1 MITRSIEVVPYNPN
15 WPIYFE
21 EEAKLIKAALGSNCI
36 AIHHIGSTSVPS
48 LSAKPIIDMIPVVKS
63 IRDVDTKN
71 AEMLALGYEAKGENG
86 IPFRRL
92 FGKGIALR
100 THHVHIFEQNSLEIE
115 RHLKFRDWMRN
126 HISDREAYA
135 QLKINLAQQFPNDI
149 MSYCLGKDEFIA
161 SIDAKAGYDGIR
173 IVKALTEREWQAY
186 HRIRTEQI
194 FNPINVKYDPN
205 HPTITDINHHHFVCI
220 HGTKIVSVA
229 HIEFLNNHEA
239 ALRSLATDEPFKCK
253 GYGRHLM
260 ELLEKWL
267 THHDRT
273 VLKMHANLNA
283 IDFYKKLGYT
293 DIPKDQHWND
303 ACISAE
309 FIDMWKVL

>member
-1 MITRSIEVVPYNPN
+1 MKTRSIEVAPYNPK
-15 WPIYFE
+15 WPIHFE
-21 EEAKLIKAALGSNCI
+21 EEAQRIKAALGSNCI
-36 AIHHIGSTSVPS
+36 DIHHIGSTSVPS
-48 LSAKPIIDMIPVVKS
+48 LSAKPIIDIIPVVKS
-63 IRDVDTKN
+63 IRDVDRKN
-71 AEMLALGYEAKGENG
+71 AEMLALGYEAKGEFG

-92 FGKGIALR
+92 FSKGIDLR
-100 THHVHIFEQNSLEIE
+100 THNVHIFEQNSLEIE

-126 HISDREAYA
+126 HINDREAYA
-135 QLKINLAQQFPNDI
+135 HLKINLAQQFPNDI

-161 SIDAKAGYDGIR
+161 SIDEIAGYDGMR
-173 IVKALTEREWQAY
+173 IVKALTIREWEAY
-186 HRIRTEQI
+186 HRIRDEQI
-194 FNPINVKYDPN
+194 FTPLNVKYDPN
-205 HPTITDINHHHFVCI
+205 HPTITDTNHHHFVCI

-260 ELLEKWL
+260 ELLERWL

-283 IDFYKKLGYT
+283 IIFYRKLGYT
-293 DIPKDQHWND
+293 DIPNDQYWD
-303 ACISAE
+303 DPCKSAE
-309 FIDMWKVL
+309 FSDMWKHF